1 MQYEFKG
8 QNLRE
13 VIKKS
18 LGHKQFNQCN
28 LLSVEYGNLSVE
40 LSLKAQRLSRI
51 ENRISRLHGKIE
63 DEARNKP
70 YDRARQIG
78 TIILSLA
85 AFHPALT
92 AVRLAIA
99 AARAVRTVSRAQAA
113 AAEIGAAVFA
123 VAPLTSVGLDLIEP
137 TSKSELE
144 DAKYEA
150 ASVLRDIQQLN
161 RDILNV
167 LKRMDSIG
175 CDSIS

>member
-1 MQYEFKG
+1 M
-8 QNLRE
+8 
-13 VIKKS
+13 
-18 LGHKQFNQCN
+18 
-28 LLSVEYGNLSVE
+28 
-40 LSLKAQRLSRI
+40 
-51 ENRISRLHGKIE
+51 
-63 DEARNKP
+63 
-70 YDRARQIG
+70 
-78 TIILSLA
+78 SLA

-144 DAKYEA
+144 DAKHEA

>member
-1 MQYEFKG
+1 M
-8 QNLRE
+8 
-13 VIKKS
+13 
-18 LGHKQFNQCN
+18 
-28 LLSVEYGNLSVE
+28 SVEYGNLSVE

-85 AFHPALT
+85 AFHP
-92 AVRLAIA
+92 
-99 AARAVRTVSRAQAA
+99 AQAA